1 MRKDL
6 SLGFTTFFRAFGFAL
21 DNRMWWMFLAPVVLW
36 LLLVFG
42 VVAML
47 SGPVDEFSRWL
58 ASLFNIPF
66 DPALDE
72 GVEGV
77 WNTIKAFLE
86 GARVVIVG
94 LVLKI
99 MVGYVLFSLNK
110 YIVLIL
116 LSPMLAYAS
125 ERTERILTGRDYPF
139 SWRQLMKDV
148 LRGVL
153 IALRNGVLELFVVI
167 GCWVV
172 TLFFP
177 PLALLTAPFLF
188 IVSAWFYGFSMF
200 DYVSERRRLRM
211 SESIDAL
218 KANRGMVL
226 MNGALFALV
235 MKLPLLGMMFGP
247 VMAAVAASMAVVEKE
262 RDGSASALARPM
274 GHSA

>member
-21 DNRMWWMFLAPVVLW
+21 DNRMWWMFLAPVLLWVL
-36 LLLVFG
+36 LFFG
-42 VVAML
+42 VLAML
-47 SGPVDEFSRWL
+47 GGPVEEFSRWL
-58 ASLFNIPF
+58 SSLFNIPF
-66 DPALDE
+66 DPTVDK
-72 GVEGV
+72 GVTGA
-77 WNTIKAFLE
+77 WNTVKAFLE

-94 LVLKI
+94 VVLKI
-99 MVGYVLFSLNK
+99 MVGYVLYSLNK

-125 ERTERILTGRDYPF
+125 ERTERILTGRDYAF

-148 LRGVL
+148 WRGVL
-153 IALRNGVLELFVVI
+153 IALRNGILELFVVV

-177 PLALLTAPFLF
+177 PLALITAPFLF

-247 VMAAVAASMAVVEKE
+247 VMAAVGASMAVVEKE
-262 RDGSASALARPM
+262 QSARAGVIAPPM
-274 GHSA
+274 AHSA